1 MCKCDLSATG
11 LMNMTL
17 IMISI
22 IENRTWVATIA
33 YPAAL
38 EPTLVDIAVVN
49 VVVLLDD
56 VQMSCSADHHASRR
70 HQEVEEVVD
79 RSSRCVKTLPK
90 NLIADFH
97 PSI

>member
-1 MCKCDLSATG
+1 MLVTSDMCTCDLSATG

-38 EPTLVDIAVVN
+38 EPTLVDIAFVN
-49 VVVLLDD
+49 AVISVDA
-56 VQMSCSADHHASRR
+56 VQ
-70 HQEVEEVVD
+70 
-79 RSSRCVKTLPK
+79 
-90 NLIADFH
+90 
-97 PSI
+97 

>member
-1 MCKCDLSATG
+1 MDGDVRKLSNFGTSLIQENVNKMLVKSDMCTCDLSATG

-38 EPTLVDIAVVN
+38 EPTLVDITFVDVVAQLD
-49 VVVLLDD
+49 VV
-56 VQMSCSADHHASRR
+56 Q
-70 HQEVEEVVD
+70 
-79 RSSRCVKTLPK
+79 
-90 NLIADFH
+90 
-97 PSI
+97 